1 MATLQFGE
9 TERTRCDD
17 WNMLT
22 NFSTSYVFKSDI
34 EHESESDGVSDSD
47 SDSGTNVTEKSSGS
61 DAMTSLIEG
70 KVSFNDFHLRQA
82 VAINVVSS
90 FTEKSCHPDKP
101 ASVPTILID
110 QNGFRV
116 SLYDCEQDI
125 LFISNTVSLSTWG
138 HLSQN
143 GLVFLW
149 AVLNHR

>member
-1 MATLQFGE
+1 MPASIT
-9 TERTRCDD
+9 C
-17 WNMLT
+17 
-22 NFSTSYVFKSDI
+22 SDI
-34 EHESESDGVSDSD
+34 GIGS
-47 SDSGTNVTEKSSGS
+47 NV
-61 DAMTSLIEG
+61 TSLIEG
-70 KVSFNDFHLRQA
+70 KVSFNDFHLQQA

-101 ASVPTILID
+101 TSVPTILID

-125 LFISNTVSLSTWG
+125 LFISNTVSLSTRG
-138 HLSQN
+138 HLSQS

>member
-1 MATLQFGE
+1 
-9 TERTRCDD
+9 
-17 WNMLT
+17 
-22 NFSTSYVFKSDI
+22 
-34 EHESESDGVSDSD
+34 
-47 SDSGTNVTEKSSGS
+47 
-61 DAMTSLIEG
+61 MTSLIEG

-82 VAINVVSS
+82 VAVNVVSS

-125 LFISNTVSLSTWG
+125 LFISNTVSLSTRG

-149 AVLNHR
+149 AC